1 MAKNFGR
8 IFCPHK
14 FLGAGTVKIVPVRI
28 LPLTRKLLRR
38 IRWILSPIFNFRDYN
53 FLGGPPSQLGCAL
66 DSLGQSLARVKVSG
80 RSTPWGPRYSIPKK
94 CILVGPIS
102 HLNLG
107 NYWTKVHGICFLEF
121 RRNRSRY
128 ICYYD
133 LDVLSRSGDI
143 RGHSRTLQKIDRNFA
158 CFWPPEFFGGGPRNF
173 PSLLGDSSQI
183 SIVWQS
189 FAAIGWETSEMWLSK
204 KRKKNIRGKTKARP
218 ELPFRA
224 A

>member
-14 FLGAGTVKIVPVRI
+14 FLGAGTVKIVPTLSPLPRGTSTGKSPVRI

-102 HLNLG
+102 HLNLDIIG
-107 NYWTKVHGICFLEF
+107 PKFTGSVSWKSGGIV
-121 RRNRSRY
+121 
-128 ICYYD
+128 
-133 LDVLSRSGDI
+133 LDIFVITIWMS
-143 RGHSRTLQKIDRNFA
+143 
-158 CFWPPEFFGGGPRNF
+158 
-173 PSLLGDSSQI
+173 
-183 SIVWQS
+183 
-189 FAAIGWETSEMWLSK
+189 
-204 KRKKNIRGKTKARP
+204 
-218 ELPFRA
+218 
-224 A
+224 